1 MKRTGT
7 TIAFILL
14 LAGGSAPAADW
25 QVHHPDSVL
34 VGAWTVPV
42 FAHAD
47 SAAQDLRAVLATETD
62 TLAFDFASLPAPPG
76 RASFGLYVEEPLLFL
91 QAGRDVRLGVF
102 APNREEPIYEATMP
116 VTDHL
121 ASSWLLSIDEGGRT
135 VLWEG
140 DGAGS
145 LVAIDTLA
153 EDVLLED
160 ALLIENGLGSVDV
173 AAVTTS
179 GEIVVW
185 SLRDGLEEQFRIGMG
200 GHGSCIAPLPGRD
213 DFLVGFVDGRIF
225 LVDRGAEEVSAVA
238 SVEGIPTSLAV
249 GDGAGDI
256 EEDLIVTVLEMNRS
270 TLVCFRGQPD
280 GLWEDPKPSASAL
293 PAMGRQVVF
302 ADLEAG
308 GKEEL
313 LLLLDG
319 GKVMLSAVML
329 WGIEGTY
336 AIPEN
341 LDLPRVGDKPLHH
354 LFTGDWNADG
364 RVDVGV
370 VHGSGESVLELF
382 AQSAGDARTFDA
394 VDILPVG
401 GAEVGIVVADLDRNG
416 ADDIIV
422 AEGNFGVW
430 LNDGRGRLYR
440 HPNPPRG
447 RPARLYSVAG
457 R

>member
-1 MKRTGT
+1 MKR
-7 TIAFILL
+7 ILIILPLL
-14 LAGGSAPAADW
+14 LVCAAVAPAAEW
-25 QVHHPDSVL
+25 EVHHPDSVL

-42 FAHAD
+42 FAHVD
-47 SAAQDLRAVLATETD
+47 SAARDLRAVLATRSD
-62 TLAFDFASLPAPPG
+62 TLAFAFVSLPAAPG

-91 QAGRDVRLGVF
+91 QEKGNVSIRVYAGSSD
-102 APNREEPIYEATMP
+102 EPVYEGDMP

-121 ASSWLLSIDEGGRT
+121 ANSWILSIDDGGRT
-135 VLWEG
+135 VLWQG
-140 DGAGS
+140 DGAGG
-145 LVAIDTLA
+145 LIAIDTLP

-160 ALLIENGLGSVDV
+160 ALLIENGLGQVDV

-179 GEIVVW
+179 GEIVLW
-185 SLRDGLEEQFRIGMG
+185 TLRGELEEKFRIAMG
-200 GHGSCIAPLPGRD
+200 GHGACIAPLPGRD
-213 DFLVGFVDGRIF
+213 DFLVGFVDGRIC
-225 LVDRGAEEVSAVA
+225 LVDTHSEDVKTVA
-238 SVEGIPTSLAV
+238 SVRGIPTSLAV

-256 EEDLIVTVLEMNRS
+256 EEDLIATVLEMSRS

-280 GLWEDPKPSASAL
+280 GYWEDPDPTESAL
-293 PAMGRQVVF
+293 PSMGRQVIF
-302 ADLEAG
+302 ADLDAG

-319 GKVMLSAVML
+319 GRALLSAVML

-336 AIPEN
+336 AVPEN
-341 LDLPRVGDKPLHH
+341 LDLAGVGDRPLHH
-354 LFTGDWNADG
+354 LFKGDWNADG

-382 AQSAGDARTFDA
+382 VQNAGDARSFSP

-416 ADDIIV
+416 ASDIIV

-440 HPNPPRG
+440 HPSPPRG
-447 RPARLYSVAG
+447 RPARLFAIAG
-457 R
+457 Q